1 MNNPEI
7 PEVFGQVVGLGM
19 GRGYHPATRW
29 NRWGN
34 LVISLLLVGAAG
46 VVLLMG
52 IYNTYV
58 AVQKHGPAMI
68 DDKLPGPLIIAVI
81 MFALGMLA
89 GWGAFSNWRKG
100 VMLYE
105 RGFAYND
112 RKGLQT
118 WHWED
123 VVSLTSA
130 ITRHYTNG
138 IYTHTTHIYVL
149 TNRQNQKLRLAD
161 SIVKVEELAKTIEA
175 SIYPLLYAPAADQY
189 NSGQTVVFGPLSINK
204 QGITI
209 YKKTY
214 PWTDVKEV
222 SIQRGMVKVAK
233 KDGGWFSGASASA
246 AAIPNLRVFLT
257 MVQQVVGL
265 KV

>member
-58 AVQKHGPAMI
+58 VVQKHGPAMI

-89 GWGAFSNWRKG
+89 GWGAFNNWRMG

-112 RKGLQT
+112 R
-118 WHWED
+118 
-123 VVSLTSA
+123 
-130 ITRHYTNG
+130 
-138 IYTHTTHIYVL
+138 
-149 TNRQNQKLRLAD
+149 
-161 SIVKVEELAKTIEA
+161 
-175 SIYPLLYAPAADQY
+175 
-189 NSGQTVVFGPLSINK
+189 
-204 QGITI
+204 
-209 YKKTY
+209 
-214 PWTDVKEV
+214 
-222 SIQRGMVKVAK
+222 
-233 KDGGWFSGASASA
+233 
-246 AAIPNLRVFLT
+246 
-257 MVQQVVGL
+257 
-265 KV
+265 